1 MVKYIKHKNG
11 MKIVFFISYKLGL
24 LVSLSNP
31 LLLEKSMTGK
41 KRYRKENNRNENRN
55 RKEKIYIC
63 IIIYYF

>member
-1 MVKYIKHKNG
+1 
-11 MKIVFFISYKLGL
+11 MKIVFFIFYKLGL
-24 LVSLSNP
+24 LVFLFN
-31 LLLEKSMTGK
+31 LLFLEKSMIGK